1 MAEDIIAARGLT
13 KTFRIAKKRPGMR
26 GALRHLV
33 RGAYEERTAVDGI
46 DITVAPGES
55 VAYVG
60 PNGAGKSTTVK
71 MLTGVLTP
79 TSGELTVAGVVPYAD
94 RTANARNIGV
104 VFGQRTQLWWDL
116 PVRESFRL
124 LGDIYLVPQ
133 RDFTARLDELIELLD
148 LTDVLARP
156 VRQLSL
162 GQRVKC
168 DVAAALLH
176 APPVLFL
183 DEPTI
188 GLDVSV
194 KARLREFLARQHR
207 ERGTTLL
214 LTSHDL
220 GDVESLC
227 SRIVLIDR
235 ARILLDLPLDA
246 LRAEYGTGRTV
257 TVRGHARL
265 DPAALDFAGRAKVEQ
280 VDTHTLRIAYDQSD
294 LATPQVISW
303 AMEAL
308 GAEDVDDIQVGTPG
322 IEDIIRSLYETQEG
336 AARVRG

>member
-1 MAEDIIAARGLT
+1 MTDDIIVARALT
-13 KTFRIAKKRPGMR
+13 KRFRTARKRPGLR
-26 GALRHLV
+26 GAVRHLL
-33 RGAYEERTAVDGI
+33 RGEWEERTAVDAI
-46 DITVAPGES
+46 DLRVAPGES

-79 TSGELTVAGVVPYAD
+79 TSGDLSVAGVVPYAD

-124 LGDIYLVPQ
+124 LADIYLVPQ
-133 RDFTARLDELIELLD
+133 RDFTRRLDELVALLGIEELLE
-148 LTDVLARP
+148 RP

-162 GQRVKC
+162 GQRVTC

-194 KARLREFLARQHR
+194 KARLREFLGTLNR
-207 ERGTTLL
+207 ERGVTVV

-227 SRIVLIDR
+227 GRIVLIDR
-235 ARILLDLPLDA
+235 ARILLDMPVSTMLA
-246 LRAEYGTGRTV
+246 TYGTGRTV
-257 TVRGHARL
+257 TVRSRERLSSSGGARFEARYG
-265 DPAALDFAGRAKVEQ
+265 DRAVIAQ
-280 VDTHTLRIAYDQSD
+280 HDAHTLLISYDQTS
-294 LATPQVISW
+294 LATADVISY
-303 AMEAL
+303 AL
-308 GAEDVDDIQVGTPG
+308 TDLPLDDIHVGTPG
-322 IEDIIRSLYETQEG
+322 IEEIIRDLYEG
-336 AARVRG
+336 AHAVG

>member
-1 MAEDIIAARGLT
+1 MGDPIIEARALT
-13 KTFRIAKKRPGMR
+13 KRFRVARKRPGMR

-33 RGAYEERTAVDGI
+33 RGEWEDRTAVDAV
-46 DITVAPGES
+46 DLRVAPGES

-79 TSGELTVAGVVPYAD
+79 TSGDLRVAGVVPYED
-94 RTANARNIGV
+94 RVANARNIGV

-124 LGDIYLVPQ
+124 LGDIYLVPK
-133 RDFTARLDELIELLD
+133 REFDTRLDELIALLGIED
-148 LTDVLARP
+148 LLERP

-162 GQRVKC
+162 GQRVRC
-168 DVAAALLH
+168 DVAASLLH

-194 KARLREFLARQHR
+194 KARLREFLATLHR
-207 ERGTTLL
+207 ERGVTVV

-227 SRIVLIDR
+227 TRIVLIDR
-235 ARILLDLPLDA
+235 ARILLDMPVADMLA
-246 LRAEYGTGRTV
+246 RYGTRRTV
-257 TVRGHARL
+257 TVSGAERL
-265 DPAALDFAGRAKVEQ
+265 TAVPLEGCFDDRVTVRQKDAN
-280 VDTHTLRIAYDQSD
+280 TLEIGYDRST
-294 LATPQVISW
+294 LATRDVI
-303 AMEAL
+303 AQAL
-308 GAEDVDDIQVGTPG
+308 ATFPVDDIQVGAPS
-322 IEDIIRSLYETQEG
+322 IEEIIRNLYEG
-336 AARVRG
+336 GVDAAL